1 MIIRIICL
9 NMFFL
14 LICVNSAAAKD
25 FGKYGASFAI
35 EEEGFIA
42 MIQRKLQ
49 SIDIEEHNRK
59 MVNIARD
66 RVINPVRVEGITKA
80 EEDREFY
87 YDPTYIL
94 KEDIKLPCG
103 KLLHKAGTSVNPLE
117 HMKFDRRL
125 IFIDGHD
132 DSQLEWLRNRK
143 AIDGIIDRVIL
154 VGGKI
159 LELQENLNRELY
171 FDQAGEITSR
181 LGIKHVPAIVEAER
195 DKLKINEVKI

>member
-1 MIIRIICL
+1 MIRVICL

-14 LICVNSAAAKD
+14 LICVNSTAAKD

-42 MIQRKLQ
+42 MIQRKLKT
-49 SIDIEEHNRK
+49 IDIEEHNRK
-59 MVNIARD
+59 MVDIARD
-66 RVINPVRVEGITKA
+66 RVTNPARVEGITKA

-103 KLLHKAGTSVNPLE
+103 KLLQKSGTSVNPLE
-117 HMKFDRRL
+117 YMKFDRRL
-125 IFIDGHD
+125 IFIDGRDH
-132 DSQLEWLRNRK
+132 SQLEWLRNRK
-143 AIDGIIDRVIL
+143 VIDRVVDRVIL